1 MRLRS
6 SFAFLLTILLTSCTI
21 NFGGSGESGGPST
34 NVDAPTNTEVAAAA
48 ETSATD
54 PIESWIKLGDTE
66 NALAQ
71 SEISVLEFGQFGLMA
86 APGLRLFKLSDSGWQ
101 EVTDEFQR
109 YFDIPTEDLDYN
121 ITIQSLR
128 ITDDDAFDFVV
139 NYEVAP
145 WDALQAGNQ
154 GRDHGTVLSGQ
165 GGLWRSVAFY
175 DPFGD
180 GSEYTSVEHIEFF
193 SGALF
198 GNWYGSCGRPCGL
211 LIYEWVPGLN
221 RLEGEEAG
229 PAQKAAFESRLNCA
243 NFDFNESFP
252 LGLCQEGTAI
262 RLVQEVLVNQGYTI
276 DADGYFGKGSEFALK
291 VYQRANGIRA
301 TGRVDEATWKL
312 MFEGVG
318 LPGNDLNGDGFVGPD
333 ELSGT

>member
-1 MRLRS
+1 VGS
-6 SFAFLLTILLTSCTI
+6 SA
-21 NFGGSGESGGPST
+21 ESGGPSE
-34 NVDAPTNTEVAAAA
+34 NVEASATTEVVTASEAA
-48 ETSATD
+48 SLD
-54 PIESWIKLGDTE
+54 PIESWLKLAETE
-66 NALAQ
+66 NSLAQ
-71 SEISVLEFGQFGLMA
+71 SELSDLEFGLFGLMV
-86 APGLRLFKLSDSGWQ
+86 APNLRLFKFSETGWL
-101 EVTDEFQR
+101 EVTDQFQE
-109 YFDIPTEDLDYN
+109 YFDIPLDELDYD
-121 ITIQSLR
+121 ITIQSVR
-128 ITDDDAFDFVV
+128 ITDDDAVDYVV
-139 NYEVAP
+139 NYRVAP
-145 WDALQAGNQ
+145 WDVLKAGNQ

-175 DPFGD
+175 DSFGD
-180 GSEYTSVEHIEFF
+180 GLEYTAIEHIEFF

-211 LIYEWVPGLN
+211 LIYEWMPGLN

-262 RLVQEVLVNQGYTI
+262 RLVQEVLVNLGYTI

-291 VYQRANGIRA
+291 IYQRANGIRA
-301 TGRVDEATWKL
+301 TGRVAEATWKL
-312 MFEGVG
+312 MFESVG